1 MYDQTGSKNVKVK
14 EEVVRK
20 EDADG
25 RSAGRKLG
33 KEIEGYDFG
42 FLFISPHFKDIKG
55 LVEEF
60 DIHSEVNS
68 YVGATTCG
76 EISSEGSTNDAAV
89 FLGVKSDEINFS
101 VGGSDSGYSDPRE
114 AGKEAIEQAQSESF
128 PQEGKNNLVY
138 VLTPGPTLN
147 EENKDTDVLKGIL
160 SEAGDVSV
168 VGGSAGD
175 DYALKNTY
183 QVMNGDVGDSKV
195 VVATIATDKEI
206 ETGKE
211 HGFADR
217 KVTGLVTE
225 TDGHTLKKIGD
236 KPAAE
241 FYADAIDVEEKE
253 LSQPLDVSISK
264 QLKMLPRIVYSKLKG
279 KNPIVPKKVFE
290 YSLDHA
296 FADEVGDDLRILTP
310 YDVTEDGGLLL
321 NTKISENK
329 AVYVVQGER
338 DEIISAAENIFEE
351 DSAEESFAVINDCSA
366 RNMMLDDE
374 ELEEE
379 VRRIEESIN
388 GPVVGFYGMGEIGGK
403 NKELCTVQNSTVS
416 GFMVSEN

>member
-1 MYDQTGSKNVKVK
+1 MEVE
-14 EEVVRK
+14 EEVIRK
-20 EDADG
+20 SDADG
-25 RSAGRKLG
+25 KEAGRKLG
-33 KEIEGYDFG
+33 REIEDYDFG
-42 FLFISPHFKDIKG
+42 FLFVSPHFKDIKG

-60 DIHSEVNS
+60 DAHSEVGN

-89 FLGVKSDEINFS
+89 FLAVKSEEINFS
-101 VGGSDSGYSDPRE
+101 VGDSDSGYTTPKE
-114 AGKEAIEQAQSESF
+114 AGKEAMARAKPENF

-138 VLTPGPTLN
+138 ALTPGPTLN

-175 DYALKNTY
+175 DYALKKTY
-183 QVMNGDVGDSKV
+183 QIVNGEVSDSKV
-195 VVATIATDKEI
+195 VTATITTDKEI

-211 HGFADR
+211 HGFTD
-217 KVTGLVTE
+217 KNVTGLVTE
-225 TDGHTLKKIGD
+225 TEGHELKKIGD

-241 FYADAIDVEEKE
+241 FYADAIGVEKGK

-264 QLKMLPRIVYSKLKG
+264 QLKMLPRIVYSKLRG
-279 KNPIVPKKVFE
+279 KDPIVPKKVFE

-296 FADEVGDDLRILTP
+296 FADEIGDDLRILTP

-338 DEIISAAENIFEE
+338 DEIISAAEDIFDE

-366 RNMMLDDE
+366 RNMMLDEE

-388 GPVVGFYGMGEIGGK
+388 GPVAGFYGMGEIGGK

-416 GFMVSEN
+416 GFMISEN